1 MKQIFTST
9 FLICTLIVFS
19 QDELLSEI
27 DTVIEEP
34 TYASA
39 VFKGLKVINFESTK
53 LVAKKGFNFIV
64 SHRFG
69 TVKNGFQ
76 NLFGL
81 DEAVTHLNFVYG
93 LSDNIN
99 ISASRSSNQKI
110 YEVATKFRLVNQ
122 QAGKIPL
129 TVVGYTSVLANTS
142 LDTDNL
148 PKLEFKHRLSY
159 VAQLLVSRKMNN
171 NLSLILSPTF
181 FHDNYLTDDFQ
192 ENSQYGIGFGGRYKL
207 GKRWS
212 LNTEYGM
219 HLNRSE
225 NSLYKN
231 PFSIGVDLETGGHV
245 FQLLFTNSQSMN
257 TNGVFGTSTGEWG
270 ESDVYFGFNLARS
283 F

>member
-1 MKQIFTST
+1 MKKFLTTLFLLFTV
-9 FLICTLIVFS
+9 LLFS
-19 QDELLSEI
+19 QDDLLSEI
-27 DTVIEEP
+27 DTDTETP
-34 TYASA
+34 LFASA

-53 LVAKKGFNFIV
+53 LVAKGGFNFIV

-93 LSDNIN
+93 LSDHIN

-110 YEVATKFRLVNQ
+110 YEVATKFRLVSQ
-122 QAGKIPL
+122 QAGKIPF
-129 TVVGYTSVLANTS
+129 TVVGYTSFLANTA

-159 VAQLLVSRKMNN
+159 VAQLLVSRKMNK

-192 ENSQYGIGFGGRYKL
+192 ENSQYGVGFGGRYKL

-212 LNTEYGM
+212 LNTEYGV
-219 HLNRSE
+219 HLNRSK

-231 PFSIGVDLETGGHV
+231 PFSVGVDLETGGHV

>member
-1 MKQIFTST
+1 MKKFLTTLFLLFTV
-9 FLICTLIVFS
+9 LLFS
-19 QDELLSEI
+19 QDDLLSEI
-27 DTVIEEP
+27 DTATETP
-34 TYASA
+34 LYASA

-53 LVAKKGFNFIV
+53 LVAKGGFNFIV

-93 LSDNIN
+93 LSDHIN

-110 YEVATKFRLVNQ
+110 YEVATKFRLVSQ
-122 QAGKIPL
+122 QAGKIPF
-129 TVVGYTSVLANTS
+129 TVVGYTSVLANTA

-159 VAQLLVSRKMNN
+159 IAQLLVSRKMNK

-192 ENSQYGIGFGGRYKL
+192 ENSQYGVGFGGRYKL

-212 LNTEYGM
+212 LNTEYGV
-219 HLNRSE
+219 HLNRSK

-231 PFSIGVDLETGGHV
+231 PFSVGVDLETGGHV

-257 TNGVFGTSTGEWG
+257 TNGVFGTSTGEWR

>member
-110 YEVATKFRLVNQ
+110 YEVATKFILVNQ

-212 LNTEYGM
+212 LNMEYGV

-231 PFSIGVDLETGGHV
+231 PFSIGIDLETGGHV

>member
-110 YEVATKFRLVNQ
+110 YEVATKFRLVSQ
-122 QAGKIPL
+122 QAGKIPF
-129 TVVGYTSVLANTS
+129 TVVGYTSVLANTA

-159 VAQLLVSRKMNN
+159 IAQLLVSRKMNK

-192 ENSQYGIGFGGRYKL
+192 ENSQYGVGFGGRYKL

-212 LNTEYGM
+212 LNTEYGV
-219 HLNRSE
+219 HLNRSK
-225 NSLYKN
+225 NSLYNN

-257 TNGVFGTSTGEWG
+257 TNGVFGTSTGEWR

>member
-93 LSDNIN
+93 LSEHIN

-122 QAGKIPL
+122 QAGKMPF
-129 TVVGYTSVLANTS
+129 TVVGYTSVLANTA
-142 LDTDNL
+142 LDSDNL

-181 FHDNYLTDDFQ
+181 FHDNYLSDDFQ
-192 ENSQYGIGFGGRYKL
+192 ENSQYGVGFGGRYKL

-212 LNTEYGM
+212 LNMEYGV

>member
-1 MKQIFTST
+1 MKKSITTLFLLFTV
-9 FLICTLIVFS
+9 LLFS
-19 QDELLSEI
+19 QDDLLSEI
-27 DTVIEEP
+27 DTATETP
-34 TYASA
+34 LYASA

-53 LVAKKGFNFIV
+53 LVAKGGFNFIV

-93 LSDNIN
+93 LSDHIN

-110 YEVATKFRLVNQ
+110 YEVATKFRLVSQ
-122 QAGKIPL
+122 QAGKIPF
-129 TVVGYTSVLANTS
+129 TVVGYTSVLANTA

-159 VAQLLVSRKMNN
+159 IAQLLVSRKMNK

-192 ENSQYGIGFGGRYKL
+192 ENSQYGVGFGGRYKL

-212 LNTEYGM
+212 LNTEYGV
-219 HLNRSE
+219 HLNRSK
-225 NSLYKN
+225 NSLYNN

-257 TNGVFGTSTGEWG
+257 TNGVFGTSTGEWR

>member
-76 NLFGL
+76 NLFGF

-212 LNTEYGM
+212 LNMEYGV

>member
-192 ENSQYGIGFGGRYKL
+192 ENSQYGVGFGGRYKL

-212 LNTEYGM
+212 LNMEYGV

>member
-69 TVKNGFQ
+69 TVKKGFQ

-122 QAGKIPL
+122 QAGKIPF

-142 LDTDNL
+142 LETDNL

-192 ENSQYGIGFGGRYKL
+192 ENSQYGVGFGGRYKL

-212 LNTEYGM
+212 LNTEYGV

>member
-192 ENSQYGIGFGGRYKL
+192 ENSQYGVGFGGRYKL

-212 LNTEYGM
+212 LNMEYGV

-257 TNGVFGTSTGEWG
+257 TNGVFGTSTGDWG